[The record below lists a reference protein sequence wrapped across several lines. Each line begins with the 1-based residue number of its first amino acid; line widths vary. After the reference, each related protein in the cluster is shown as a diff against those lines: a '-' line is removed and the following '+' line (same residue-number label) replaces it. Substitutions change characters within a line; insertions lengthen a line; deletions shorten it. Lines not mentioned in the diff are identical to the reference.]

1 MKMIMAK
8 IYPED
13 DELLC
18 DLYHRMKEG
27 VEYYTNNHQDMTI
40 TINQDTEEN
49 CLLIKSLKLGEN
61 VN

>member
-18 DLYHRMKEG
+18 DLYSRMKEHT
-27 VEYYTNNHQDMTI
+27 EYFTEKNKDVTI
-40 TINQDTEEN
+40 KIKENTEEN
-49 CLLIKSLKLGEN
+49 CLMVSSLKLGESAN
-61 VN
+61 